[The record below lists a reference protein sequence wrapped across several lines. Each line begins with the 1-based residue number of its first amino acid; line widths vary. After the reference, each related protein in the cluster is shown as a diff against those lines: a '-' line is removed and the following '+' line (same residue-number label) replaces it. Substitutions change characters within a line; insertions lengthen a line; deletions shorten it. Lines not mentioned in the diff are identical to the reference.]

1 MRITKRNGSLF
12 PFVLLLLIM
21 LFLSTGCSGKSLE
34 YRMEVSGQIEA
45 AGELC
50 FLDYCIT
57 VYEDEA
63 SNSCGSCEYQPVCLY
78 VGATAIEVAQAVED
92 VVNRAD
98 DLWEIVSIE
107 GDALSANVVL
117 REKTAGSVQEIAATN
132 TLQGLSIATQTSGR
146 SVTMLAKEADS
157 VEVASTAVAFPE
169 NPQRLAAVYGP
180 SYELLVMLGAE
191 EKIVVRAD
199 VQTADF
205 PWAEKVFSRI
215 TSIPQLNQ
223 VHNAVNFEELM
234 TYQPDV
240 VYTFPRQQELTQL
253 ANAKV
258 AALAG
263 QTGETLDVLLEQVDT
278 YAQTLGADA
287 IERAAEYRT
296 YFEERVAWVRERTDT
311 LSEEER
317 TSVYYAGVDVL
328 TTYGTY
334 SDLTEVVSI
343 AGGRLVSE
351 ALEAGNRTQI
361 DYEQLMAWNPEVIF
375 IDHGGMNDG
384 KTVDEIRA
392 EILGDSVYASLQA
405 VKDNEIYL
413 TPSGVFY
420 WDMGIQ
426 KILLI
431 QHMAKI
437 LHPELFEDLD
447 MEQEVMSFYQQFF
460 GYELT
465 REEAGQILNRENPT
479 P

>member
-1 MRITKRNGSLF
+1 
-12 PFVLLLLIM
+12 
-21 LFLSTGCSGKSLE
+21 
-34 YRMEVSGQIEA
+34 
-45 AGELC
+45 
-50 FLDYCIT
+50 
-57 VYEDEA
+57 
-63 SNSCGSCEYQPVCLY
+63 
-78 VGATAIEVAQAVED
+78 
-92 VVNRAD
+92 
-98 DLWEIVSIE
+98 
-107 GDALSANVVL
+107 
-117 REKTAGSVQEIAATN
+117 
-132 TLQGLSIATQTSGR
+132 
-146 SVTMLAKEADS
+146 
-157 VEVASTAVAFPE
+157 
-169 NPQRLAAVYGP
+169 
-180 SYELLVMLGAE
+180 MLGAE